1 VAKVHG
7 KSTYVAFGTAASEV
21 NISTYCD
28 TAEIDQAIDEV
39 EVTGFTATGKEYVL
53 GFADNSFSVGGPWD
67 ATLHAT
73 LQPLNGVVGK
83 SLIFG
88 PAGNTAGLVKL
99 SATAMLKNYKISSGI
114 GGAVTWSGEIRI
126 SGGVTDGTF

>member
-1 VAKVHG
+1 MAKVHG
-7 KSTYVAFGTAASEV
+7 KNTYVAFGTAASEV
-21 NISTYCD
+21 DISNYCD
-28 TAEIDQAIDEV
+28 KAEIDQAIDEV
-39 EVTGFTATGKEYVL
+39 EVTAFGDTGKQYVL
-53 GFADNSFSVGGPWD
+53 GFADNSFSIGGPWD
-67 ATLHAT
+67 ATLHST

-88 PAGNTAGLVKL
+88 PAGSTAGLVKL

-114 GGAVTWSGEIRI
+114 GGAVTWTGEIRI